1 MLAHLPD
8 LPEMDYQ
15 LVMDAL
21 KGYAFPRKAL
31 SDALRLGRLQRVKKG
46 IYVRSGPG
54 IPLYSREVLANM
66 VYGPSYVSYEF
77 ALSAHG
83 LIPEGVVEVASAT
96 TGKSRFYA
104 TPAGRFR
111 YRHQELPY
119 YSIGFERRDLDERR
133 GYLMAKPE
141 KALADRVL
149 LEYGRFSVRS
159 MRQFLFENL
168 RIDEVD
174 FREMDPD
181 LLDALARRSGR
192 QALRVLLTVRRE
204 FP

>member
-1 MLAHLPD
+1 MD
-8 LPEMDYQ
+8 LPHIPELDYQ
-15 LVMDAL
+15 VVMDAL

-31 SDALRLGRLQRVKKG
+31 SDAIRLGKLTRVKKG

-54 IPLYSREVLANM
+54 IPLYSRGVLANM
-66 VYGPSYVSYEF
+66 IYGPSYVSYEY

-96 TGKSRFYA
+96 TGKSRFFE

-111 YRHQELPY
+111 YKHQEVHY
-119 YSIGFERRDLDERR
+119 YSIGYDRQELDDMR

-149 LEYGRFSVRS
+149 LAHGRFSTRS

-174 FREMDPD
+174 FRELDSE
-181 LLDALARRSGR
+181 LLGVLAQRSGR
-192 QALRVLLTVRRE
+192 QALRALWTVRKE
-204 FP
+204 FS